1 MEPTNALFLGLTL
14 FLWCTVSTGKPFL
27 PVVDLGYEVHQAI
40 SYNESTG
47 NYNFTNIRYAQ
58 APVGDLRF
66 RAPEPPVRRNPV
78 VQIGDQGRICPQA
91 MPEWTLISGQF
102 TQAFAAGNASSFDY
116 SAAEEKARA
125 TMNKTGWPAT
135 WANPNS
141 HTTED
146 CLIHGGAY
154 VIGNKIYD
162 NSADPSGLIRASQQ
176 NGEEGMIFIS
186 INYRLGA
193 LGWLAGPSLQAS
205 GGASN
210 AGLLDQRLALNW
222 IQEYIHMFGGD
233 PDKVTVMGGSAGGG
247 SIMHHITGYGG
258 MRPPSFKGAI
268 TLSAGWV
275 PISSQYQQESGAQA
289 FLRHLNVT
297 TIEEARS
304 ADTKNVILANALA
317 IGSSIWTS
325 FTYGP
330 AVDGLLVPAQPGISL
345 LKGEFDRNVSVM
357 TGHTSNEGPYFSPP
371 NVTTDE
377 DLSSALLALYP
388 GAQAPTIQYLLNDL
402 YPTPGLNRTLEL
414 FANLGFT
421 CNTDYLRQ
429 AFDNRTYNYEFRVAP
444 GTHGTDFPYAFYSG
458 PDPNETED
466 GIHVGSLGPVD
477 VRLAQTL
484 QGYITNFDDPRTVVP
499 ALHLGGAVENNVKV
513 VRRTAAPTPQT
524 GRLKG

>member
-1 MEPTNALFLGLTL
+1 
-14 FLWCTVSTGKPFL
+14 
-27 PVVDLGYEVHQAI
+27 
-40 SYNESTG
+40 
-47 NYNFTNIRYAQ
+47 
-58 APVGDLRF
+58 
-66 RAPEPPVRRNPV
+66 
-78 VQIGDQGRICPQA
+78 
-91 MPEWTLISGQF
+91 
-102 TQAFAAGNASSFDY
+102 
-116 SAAEEKARA
+116 
-125 TMNKTGWPAT
+125 
-135 WANPNS
+135 
-141 HTTED
+141 
-146 CLIHGGAY
+146 
-154 VIGNKIYD
+154 
-162 NSADPSGLIRASQQ
+162 
-176 NGEEGMIFIS
+176 
-186 INYRLGA
+186 
-193 LGWLAGPSLQAS
+193 
-205 GGASN
+205 
-210 AGLLDQRLALNW
+210 
-222 IQEYIHMFGGD
+222 
-233 PDKVTVMGGSAGGG
+233 
-247 SIMHHITGYGG
+247 

-304 ADTKNVILANALA
+304 ADTKDVILANALA

-345 LKGEFDRNVSVM
+345 LKGEFDHNVSVM

-377 DLSSALLALYP
+377 DLSSDLLALYP
-388 GAQAPTIQYLLNDL
+388 GAQPPTIQYLLNDL

-458 PDPNETED
+458 PNPNETED

-484 QGYITNFDDPRTVVP
+484 QGYITNFVREGQPNGLGLPDFPV
-499 ALHLGGAVENNVKV
+499 AGSNASMLAFGLGGVSVYDG
-513 VRRTAAPTPQT
+513 TATFDRCKWLQKYLYT
-524 GRLKG
+524 